1 MTLYGL
7 PEPPLPN
14 LATVAQLSA
23 FMQQTIAADD
33 PTALFLLTVASG
45 MIRRAV
51 DQVITLVPGD
61 LEYVDPVNGSFAAL
75 KELPVLSVD
84 LVEIS
89 NDGGLTW
96 TAVPPGAYKVS
107 RRTGTIKARP
117 GTNVRWPA
125 DEESWRVTYG
135 HGYNTVPPDIAGV
148 CTGLAGRYYATPVAV
163 DMERVGQRQVKYAI
177 ESEGFS
183 PLESMA
189 LAAYR
194 QARLA

>member
-1 MTLYGL
+1 
-7 PEPPLPN
+7 
-14 LATVAQLSA
+14 
-23 FMQQTIAADD
+23 MQQTIAADD

-51 DQVITLVPGD
+51 DQVITLVSGD

-89 NDGGLTW
+89 NDGGATW